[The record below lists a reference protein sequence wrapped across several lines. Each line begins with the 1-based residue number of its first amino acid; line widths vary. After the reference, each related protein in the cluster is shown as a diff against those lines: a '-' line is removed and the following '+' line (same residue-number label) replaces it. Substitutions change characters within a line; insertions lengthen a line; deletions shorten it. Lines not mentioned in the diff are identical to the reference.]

1 MEMDGF
7 KQDDAIIIIG
17 ATNYQSSLDPAL
29 TRAGRFDK
37 TINVPPP
44 DKNGRQKL
52 FEYYLKDIKY
62 QTIDTNAIARQ
73 TTGLTGADIKNIVNI
88 AILNAIK
95 NGRKSAED
103 SDF

>member
-1 MEMDGF
+1 MLMEMDGF

-52 FEYYLKDIKY
+52 FEYYLKEIKY
-62 QTIDTNAIARQ
+62 STIDTDAIAR
-73 TTGLTGADIKNIVNI
+73 
-88 AILNAIK
+88 
-95 NGRKSAED
+95 
-103 SDF
+103 